1 MRIDIFQDTVC
12 PWCRIGKQHLFE
24 AIARWDGEPIDI
36 HYRAFL
42 LDPTTPM
49 EGRPASSLIEKFGS
63 EERVSQAHAH
73 VCQAGEACG
82 LNFDFTRIDKFPNT
96 LLSHQLIQV
105 TPNHLETQM
114 VDAIM
119 QAYFEG
125 GKDIGSIDV
134 LVAVAEQVG
143 LNPEETREKLIRGD
157 GVQAVQS
164 DLQFAEEAGIS
175 GVPLFILNHRLA
187 VSGAQPVEL
196 FLQAFN
202 HAQSGE

>member
-12 PWCRIGKQHLFE
+12 PWCRIGKQHLFAAME
-24 AIARWDGEPIDI
+24 RWNGEPIDI
-36 HYRAFL
+36 HYHAFL
-42 LDPTTPM
+42 LDPTTPV

-82 LNFDFTRIDKFPNT
+82 LTFDFDRVDKFPNT

-105 TPNHLETQM
+105 TPNDLQTQM

-119 QAYFEG
+119 QAYFEDG
-125 GKDIGSIDV
+125 RDIGKMDV
-134 LVAVAEQVG
+134 LLSLAEEVG
-143 LNPEETREKLIRGD
+143 LNPEETRDKLHRGD
-157 GVQAVQS
+157 GVAAVQS
-164 DLQFAEEAGIS
+164 DLQFAKEVGVS
-175 GVPLFILNHRLA
+175 GVPMFIFNHRLA

-196 FLQAFN
+196 FMQAFAR
-202 HAQSGE
+202 AQSGQ